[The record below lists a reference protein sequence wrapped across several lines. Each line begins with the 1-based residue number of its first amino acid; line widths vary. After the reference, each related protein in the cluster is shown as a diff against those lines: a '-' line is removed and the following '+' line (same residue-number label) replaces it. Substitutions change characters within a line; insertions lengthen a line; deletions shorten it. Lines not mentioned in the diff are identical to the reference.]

1 MLLTDRHQKLAT
13 DAPRWWRTFQFPLAP
28 WGWQSANLCDN
39 RGTMP
44 KYRHYLREW
53 RQKRGLTQEQVAEAM
68 GTHRGMISRYESSQR
83 GLTLE
88 VQFRLM
94 EVLDIMPA
102 QFFPRLTSLRSTPCS
117 GTPRPMIASSP
128 TTLSKCFC
136 GNTGNTK
143 PQTDRAR
150 ASLAQTS

>member
-102 QFFPRLTSLRSTPCS
+102 QFFSPPDEPSLDTMLRD
-117 GTPRPMIASSP
+117 ASP
-128 TTLSKCFC
+128 D
-136 GNTGNTK
+136 
-143 PQTDRAR
+143 DRQ
-150 ASLAQTS
+150 LAHDIIQVFLRKYRKYEAAN